1 VVDVSLYGWLWRSA
15 WAGASL
21 DYGEPNA
28 EFFVGIILTQKARY
42 FPMCPVKIGMMS
54 FAHMHAGSY
63 VNSIISRTD
72 TELVGIADHDDA
84 RTGAMA
90 QRFGTRAY
98 ESYEALLGEPGLQAV
113 VVCSENVKHLELVKM
128 AAAAGKHVLCEKPLA
143 TTVADGEAMIE
154 ECRNAGVQLM
164 TAFPCR
170 YSPVM
175 QRMKSVLDGG
185 DCGRILAIRGTNRG
199 RNPGGWFIDKSL
211 SGGGATMDHTVH
223 VTDLMRWMLKDE
235 VREVYAEISNGINH
249 LEFDDVGFL
258 SLTFHNGA
266 FGTLDASWSRP
277 KTFPTWGDVTLEVVT
292 ENGTLS
298 MDMFAQNLVLYSDKT
313 NSVSWQNW
321 GGNMDDGL
329 VGAFATAIADGSPV
343 PITGEDGLR
352 AAEVA
357 IAAYKSAKIH
367 EPVLVNR
374 L

>member
-1 VVDVSLYGWLWRSA
+1 VDCWIGDLHPR
-15 WAGASL
+15 WAGGCL
-21 DYGEPNA
+21 NRGETDV
-28 EFFVGIILTQKARY
+28 ERFRDLILTQKARY
-42 FPMCPVKIGMMS
+42 YQMSPVKIGMMS

-63 VNSIISRTD
+63 AHSIALRND

-84 RTGAMA
+84 RTAAMA
-90 QRFGTRAY
+90 QRFGTRAF
-98 ESYEALLGEPGLQAV
+98 ESYEALLAAPGLHAV
-113 VVCSENVKHLELVKM
+113 VVCSENVKHPELVKM

-143 TTVADGEAMIE
+143 TTVADGEAMIAA
-154 ECRNAGVQLM
+154 CKNAGVQLM

-175 QRMKSVLDGG
+175 LRMKSVLDSG
-185 DCGRILAIRGTNRG
+185 DAGKILAIRGTNRG
-199 RNPGGWFIDKSL
+199 RNPGGWFIDKAL

-235 VREVYAEISNGINH
+235 VEEVYAEISNGINH

-258 SLTFHNGA
+258 SLTFQNGA

-277 KTFPTWGDVTLEVVT
+277 KTFPTWGDVTLEVIT
-292 ENGTLS
+292 EHGTLS
-298 MDMFAQNLVLYSDKT
+298 MDMFAQNLVLYSDKS

-329 VGAFATAIADGSPV
+329 VGAFAKAVAEGSPV

-357 IAAYKSAKIH
+357 IAAYRSAELH
-367 EPVLVNR
+367 APVPIG
-374 L
+374 